1 MHNLGVGWQ
10 GLLSKLKEV
19 SKSISMLLMYYLPSY
34 SRQLIETCESLPKA
48 SLIALTISPYLYD
61 KESLGTIPREDKALI
76 KLY

>member
-1 MHNLGVGWQ
+1 
-10 GLLSKLKEV
+10 
-19 SKSISMLLMYYLPSY
+19 MLLMYYLPSY
-34 SRQLIETCESLPKA
+34 TRQLIETCESLPKA